1 MGRDGK
7 LGFKKNHEVYNTR
20 DLATSPSLPNMTST
34 ISASVVHYNSVRLML
49 QQKCVESLNSMST
62 DKIIKTFY
70 QIKFIFRMTLNL
82 QCLLTH
88 HQVSINIWLTIT

>member
-34 ISASVVHYNSVRLML
+34 ISASVVHYNSVRLIL
-49 QQKCVESLNSMST
+49 
-62 DKIIKTFY
+62 
-70 QIKFIFRMTLNL
+70 
-82 QCLLTH
+82 
-88 HQVSINIWLTIT
+88 